1 MRLMEVDKLKVYTDE
16 HYDRVEDKN
25 EAVVEEE
32 EGGDESVE
40 EDNEGGEGGEGDV
53 DGVVKDILDDDEDNS
68 FEILVGYFVF
78 HRHLLDIA
86 ELKIWVDKVMMVT
99 LSEIAGLWTA
109 MRYYLMIQN
118 LLKYY
123 VD

>member
-25 EAVVEEE
+25 EAVAEEE

-40 EDNEGGEGGEGDV
+40 EDNEGGENDV

-68 FEILVGYFVF
+68 FEISVAYLVF
-78 HRHLLDIA
+78 HRHL
-86 ELKIWVDKVMMVT
+86 K
-99 LSEIAGLWTA
+99 
-109 MRYYLMIQN
+109 
-118 LLKYY
+118 
-123 VD
+123 